1 MFQTFQSC
9 ASTYAV
15 FGVPRMIPTQLT
27 EEPILI
33 TADSKHKSASVLYS
47 IQTGSNHEIGSYDYR
62 TIKQVETYNNTVH
75 TLHSFA
81 LIYK

>member
-9 ASTYAV
+9 PSTYAV

-33 TADSKHKSASVLYS
+33 TADSSTNQPQCFIA
-47 IQTGSNHEIGSYDYR
+47 YR
-62 TIKQVETYNNTVH
+62 QDVIMKQEVMITE
-75 TLHSFA
+75 
-81 LIYK
+81 